1 MVPSSYNVRVELD
14 QGTSVVYAILELC
27 KHAVSYED
35 VVNGMKQEYEIGEEE
50 EAFIAQTLEE
60 LVCVGLIKAL

>member
-1 MVPSSYNVRVELD
+1 MLNE
-14 QGTSVVYAILELC
+14 TAYAILELC